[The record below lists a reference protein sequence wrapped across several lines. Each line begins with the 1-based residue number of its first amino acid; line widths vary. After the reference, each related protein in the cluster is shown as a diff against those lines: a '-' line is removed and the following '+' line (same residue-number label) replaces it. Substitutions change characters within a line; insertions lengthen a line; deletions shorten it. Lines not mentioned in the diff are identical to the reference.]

1 MDNQNEEI
9 SLFQAEEIF
18 KNAINASLLGIL
30 DPATINGEI
39 ASLKEFCSKLK
50 FQYLEQ
56 ESRDK
61 FLRLLFLNSI
71 DSVSRKDL
79 DALFITTTESKKEL
93 KLLKQE
99 LERLLDSSE
108 ATANQVIQLNKR
120 MEARRPEVDAAIEDL
135 KNLQAEF
142 DKLVNAPEN
151 ESYKMLLDLNK
162 MIDSYDV
169 GPDEAI
175 RIAAEDLL
183 RDQVSLD
190 RLSEQ
195 KRKLEAEEDQT
206 NSHIEQLLTKL
217 RQLKSKLQ
225 LSSAVTHDNSDP
237 EQLHAQW
244 LRELNG
250 LLQKFTPEGVVIKQV
265 EGTYLI
271 QSRSAE
277 ITLDK
282 DLKILLVPGRFAST
296 HELNM
301 VNKLTGDQRFFKLL
315 RLLAR
320 VLSP

>member
-1 MDNQNEEI
+1 
-9 SLFQAEEIF
+9 
-18 KNAINASLLGIL
+18 
-30 DPATINGEI
+30 
-39 ASLKEFCSKLK
+39 
-50 FQYLEQ
+50 
-56 ESRDK
+56 
-61 FLRLLFLNSI
+61 
-71 DSVSRKDL
+71 
-79 DALFITTTESKKEL
+79 
-93 KLLKQE
+93 
-99 LERLLDSSE
+99 
-108 ATANQVIQLNKR
+108 
-120 MEARRPEVDAAIEDL
+120 
-135 KNLQAEF
+135 
-142 DKLVNAPEN
+142 
-151 ESYKMLLDLNK
+151 MLLDLNK

-169 GPDEAI
+169 GPMKRFVLLPKTCCEI
-175 RIAAEDLL
+175 RSVLIVY
-183 RDQVSLD
+183 QN
-190 RLSEQ
+190 
-195 KRKLEAEEDQT
+195 KRESSKPKKHQT
-206 NSHIEQLLTKL
+206 SSHIEQLLTKL
-217 RQLKSKLQ
+217 RQLESKLQ

-301 VNKLTGDQRFFKLL
+301 VNKLTGEQRFFKLL

>member
-1 MDNQNEEI
+1 MENQNEEI

-18 KNAINASLLGIL
+18 KNAINASSLGIS
-30 DPATINGEI
+30 DPTTINGEI

-71 DSVSRKDL
+71 DSVNRKDL

-93 KLLKQE
+93 KSLKQE
-99 LERLLDSSE
+99 LERLSDSSE

-135 KNLQAEF
+135 KNSQAEF

-169 GPDEAI
+169 RPDEAI
-175 RIAAEDLL
+175 RIAAEDLS

-206 NSHIEQLLTKL
+206 NSHIEQLSTKL
-217 RQLKSKLQ
+217 RQLKSNLQ
-225 LSSAVTHDNSDP
+225 SSSVVTHDNSDP

-271 QSRSAE
+271 QSRGTE

-282 DLKILLVPGRFAST
+282 DLKVLSVPGRFAST
-296 HELNM
+296 QELNM
-301 VNKLTGDQRFFKLL
+301 INKSTGEQRFFKLS